1 MAAMG
6 RDANKRPVRLM
17 KTFIAFICTWFAA
30 TAMLADPNSAAMK
43 QARKVA
49 NSEGKAQQAIEPS
62 TPPPPTPPPQ
72 NNPRP
77 DPALEAT
84 LRNITGLQRD
94 FATLNSNPT
103 NKQPLINDLTAAAQ
117 GSKPSPKSVT
127 KLADDL
133 AAAIS
138 GKEKLHTQHRKLAQ
152 YIHAI
157 FNSSHLA
164 PAQQQMV
171 FDGVQSILHDGEV
184 SADDTAKVIG
194 DIKAIAAE
202 TQ

>member
-1 MAAMG
+1 
-6 RDANKRPVRLM
+6 M
-17 KTFIAFICTWFAA
+17 KTFTAFICTWFAA
-30 TAMLADPNSAAMK
+30 IAMLADPNSGSMQ

-49 NSEGKAQQAIEPS
+49 NKEGKAQQAIEPS
-62 TPPPPTPPPQ
+62 TPPPPPPPTP
-72 NNPRP
+72 NNPSP

-84 LRNITGLQRD
+84 LRNIAGLQAD
-94 FATLNSNPT
+94 FETLKSNPT

-117 GSKPSPKSVT
+117 GTKASPKSVA

-133 AAAIS
+133 AAALS
-138 GKEKLHTQHRKLAQ
+138 GRQKLHAQHQKLAQ

-171 FDGVQSILHDGEV
+171 FDRVELILYDGEV
-184 SADDTAKVIG
+184 SADDTAKVLT
-194 DIKAIAAE
+194 DVKAIATE